1 MSVECAGKVVTGRI
15 LRHRWEAAADLSFG
29 RTQKFLDGALK
40 LDGAPLHGRS
50 KPDNRTVR
58 QNKADLLHVI
68 LGRPEGRSMPSGC
81 VRGDHSAD
89 RAVGSRGWVNGEPA
103 AGREECGVKVGKNQ
117 SGLNFARIG
126 VQGKDPPQ

>member
-15 LRHRWEAAADLSFG
+15 LCHRWETTPDFSFR

-50 KPDNRTVR
+50 TPDNRPVR

-103 AGREECGVKVGKNQ
+103 AGREGGGGKVGKKQ
-117 SGLNFARIG
+117 SGVDFA
-126 VQGKDPPQ
+126 